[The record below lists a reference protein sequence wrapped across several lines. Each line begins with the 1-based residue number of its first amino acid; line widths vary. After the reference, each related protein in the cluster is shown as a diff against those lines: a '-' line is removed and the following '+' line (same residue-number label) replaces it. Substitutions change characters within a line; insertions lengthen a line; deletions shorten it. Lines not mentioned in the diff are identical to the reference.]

1 MPNAKRAPRTKRP
14 ALPPAHDWRAR
25 DLADWNAT
33 TFAAYLAERHEGMF
47 GIKYVAGN
55 SVARE
60 RAMLKRMID
69 EYGPDVTKRF
79 IDACLAEY
87 KPTTQYPGVSF
98 TFMYSFM
105 RARVLPRVLAEV
117 QRARQAAAA
126 TTGLTE
132 EQADE
137 IIGLL

>member
-1 MPNAKRAPRTKRP
+1 MSKRKRT

-25 DLADWNAT
+25 SLADWNAT
-33 TFAAYLAERHEGMF
+33 TFAAYLAERHEDMF

-55 SVARE
+55 NVARE
-60 RAMLKRMID
+60 RAMIKRMID

-87 KPTTQYPGVSF
+87 KPTPQYPGVSF
-98 TFMYSFM
+98 TFMYSYM

-117 QRARQAAAA
+117 QREQAAA
-126 TTGLTE
+126 TTTKLTD

>member
-1 MPNAKRAPRTKRP
+1 MSKRKRP

-33 TFAAYLAERHEGMF
+33 TFAAYLAERHEDMF

-55 SVARE
+55 NVARE

-87 KPTTQYPGVSF
+87 KPTPQYPGVSF
-98 TFMYSFM
+98 AFMYSYM
-105 RARVLPRVLAEV
+105 RARVLPRVLAEA
-117 QRARQAAAA
+117 QREALAATA

-132 EQADE
+132 EQADK

>member
-1 MPNAKRAPRTKRP
+1 MPKRKRP

-33 TFAAYLAERHEGMF
+33 TFAAYLAERHEDMF

-55 SVARE
+55 SIAKE
-60 RAMLKRMID
+60 RTWIRWMID
-69 EYGPDVTKRF
+69 KYGPDVTKRF

-87 KPTTQYPGVSF
+87 KPTPQYPGVSF
-98 TFMYSFM
+98 TFMYSYM

-117 QRARQAAAA
+117 QRAQAAAK
-126 TTGLTE
+126 TVGLTD
-132 EQADE
+132 EQANE

>member
-1 MPNAKRAPRTKRP
+1 MTGKAKRMKRSS
-14 ALPPAHDWRAR
+14 LPPAHDWRAR

-33 TFAAYLAERHEGMF
+33 TFAAYLAERHADML
-47 GIKYVAGN
+47 GIQYVAGN

-69 EYGPDVTKRF
+69 EYGPDVTRHF

-87 KPTTQYPGVSF
+87 KPTPQYPGVSF

-105 RARVLPRVLAEV
+105 RARVLPRVLAEA
-117 QRARQAAAA
+117 QRARQTA
-126 TTGLTE
+126 TQATGLTE

>member
-1 MPNAKRAPRTKRP
+1 MSKRP
-14 ALPPAHDWRAR
+14 KRNLPPAHDWRAR
-25 DLADWNAT
+25 NLSDWNAM
-33 TFAAYLAERHEGMF
+33 TFAAYLADRHEDIF

-55 SVARE
+55 NVARE

-87 KPTTQYPGVSF
+87 KPTPQYPGVSF
-98 TFMYSFM
+98 TFMYSYM

-117 QRARQAAAA
+117 QREQAAV
-126 TTGLTE
+126 TTRLTE
-132 EQADE
+132 DQANQLID
-137 IIGLL
+137 LL

>member
-1 MPNAKRAPRTKRP
+1 MPKRKRH

-33 TFAAYLAERHEGMF
+33 TFAAYLAERHEDIF

-55 SVARE
+55 NVAME

-69 EYGPDVTKRF
+69 EYSPDVTRRF

-87 KPTTQYPGVSF
+87 KPTPQYPGVSF
-98 TFMYSFM
+98 TFMYAYM
-105 RARVLPRVLAEV
+105 RARVLPRVLAAVQCEQQA
-117 QRARQAAAA
+117 QRARAA
-126 TTGLTE
+126 TTRLTE
-132 EQADE
+132 EQANQ
-137 IIGLL
+137 IIDLL

>member
-1 MPNAKRAPRTKRP
+1 MPKRKRP

-25 DLADWNAT
+25 DLDDWNAT
-33 TFAAYLAERHEGMF
+33 TFAAYLADRHEDIF

-55 SVARE
+55 NVARE

-69 EYGPDVTKRF
+69 EYGPEVTRRF

-98 TFMYSFM
+98 TFMYSYM

-117 QRARQAAAA
+117 QREQAMARAVAK
-126 TTGLTE
+126 TIGLTD

>member
-1 MPNAKRAPRTKRP
+1 MPKAKRN
-14 ALPPAHDWRAR
+14 LPPAHDWRAR

-33 TFAAYLAERHEGMF
+33 TFAAYLSDRHADMF

-55 SVARE
+55 NVARE

-98 TFMYSFM
+98 TFMYSYM
-105 RARVLPRVLAEV
+105 RARVLPRVLSEV
-117 QRARQAAAA
+117 QREQATQSA
-126 TTGLTE
+126 TQMTAGLTE
-132 EQADE
+132 EQADQL
-137 IIGLL
+137 IDLL

>member
-1 MPNAKRAPRTKRP
+1 MPKRTKRP

-33 TFAAYLAERHEGMF
+33 TFAAYLAERHADMF

-87 KPTTQYPGVSF
+87 KPTPQYPGVSF

-105 RARVLPRVLAEV
+105 RSRVLPRVLAEV
-117 QRARQAAAA
+117 QREAQRARA
-126 TTGLTE
+126 TAGLTE
-132 EQADE
+132 EQANQLID
-137 IIGLL
+137 LL

>member
-1 MPNAKRAPRTKRP
+1 MSKRP
-14 ALPPAHDWRAR
+14 KRNLPPAYDWRAR

-33 TFAAYLAERHEGMF
+33 TFAAYLADRHEDTF

-55 SVARE
+55 NVAME

-69 EYGPDVTKRF
+69 EYGPDVTRRF

-87 KPTTQYPGVSF
+87 KPTPQYPGVSF
-98 TFMYSFM
+98 TFMYSYM
-105 RARVLPRVLAEV
+105 RARVLPRVLAGVQREA
-117 QRARQAAAA
+117 QRARAA

-132 EQADE
+132 EQADQL
-137 IIGLL
+137 IDLL